1 MLAVNQVRFDYDR
14 KPLFDAVSFEVAAG
28 ERAVLFGLNGSGKT
42 TLFRLVTGELTPQ
55 AGKIERQGEVG
66 LVRQTIESTDMTVLE
81 WTMRSDPERYALYE
95 DVSSGDEMR
104 VMRSYERALAL
115 DVYNLEQEATRALT
129 RLGLEEHLFRNI
141 NELSGGEKTRAQ
153 LSTLTMK
160 RVDLVLLDEP
170 TNHLDLESIDW
181 LTKWLNQFKGTV
193 LIISHDRQL
202 MDDVATTILELSDG
216 RVTRYQGNYTA
227 YKHQKEEERVR
238 DERAHARY
246 ENRKAEL
253 LEMIAQYKG
262 WHLKAKA
269 TASVR
274 SPGAQKG
281 AANLA
286 VKMKAREQKL
296 RQLEDNR
303 PQKPKEEK
311 SISVRF
317 TADELEAKTWLTCE
331 DVTFG
336 YDKPFYEPFSFSMNK
351 GERISITG
359 PNGSGKTTLLNVLI
373 GERAPHSGV
382 IKRHP
387 RLKIGYFS
395 QTLERLPETGT
406 LLEALLANSEIGE
419 TEARTLL
426 AHFLFRRDEVH
437 RPITEASMGE
447 KCRIA
452 FLILY
457 FSDAHLL
464 ALDEPTN
471 YLDVATRE
479 QIEAALSVYPG
490 GLLLISHDRYFHRL
504 TSRTIELGEH
514 IVIHEN
520 DDTGKPVDVEQM
532 VRTMD
537 ELTKDELKF
546 FDEAGNLLPFDETSE
561 MNRIE

>member
-1 MLAVNQVRFDYDR
+1 MLAMKQVRFDYDR
-14 KPLFDAVSFEVAAG
+14 KPLFEAVSFEVAAG

-55 AGKIERQGEVG
+55 AGSIECHGEVG
-66 LVRQTIESTDMTVLE
+66 LVRQTIESEDMSLLE
-81 WTMRSDPERYALYE
+81 WVMRSDPERYALYE
-95 DVSSGDEMR
+95 EVSSGDEMR
-104 VMRSYERALAL
+104 VMRSYERALEL
-115 DVYNLEQEATRALT
+115 DVYNLEQEAIQALT
-129 RLGLEEHLFRNI
+129 RLGLDGQLDQNI
-141 NELSGGEKTRAQ
+141 NDLSGGEKTRAQ

-160 RVDLVLLDEP
+160 QVDVVLLDEP
-170 TNHLDLESIDW
+170 TNHLDVESIDW
-181 LTKWLNQFKGTV
+181 LTKWLNRFDGTV

-202 MDDVATTILELSDG
+202 MDDVATVILELSDG
-216 RVTRYQGNYTA
+216 EVTRYPGNYTA
-227 YKHQKEEERVR
+227 YRRQKEDERLR

-246 ENRKAEL
+246 VSRKAEL
-253 LEMIAQYKG
+253 LDMIAQYKG

-296 RQLEDNR
+296 KHLEDNR
-303 PQKPKEEK
+303 PRKPKEEK
-311 SISVRF
+311 AISVQF
-317 TADELEAKTWLTCE
+317 AADELEAKTWLTCE
-331 DVTFG
+331 EVTFG
-336 YDKPFYEPFSFSMNK
+336 YDKPFYEPISFSIQK
-351 GERISITG
+351 EERLSIIG

-373 GERAPHSGV
+373 GERAPLSGV

-395 QTLERLPETGT
+395 QTLERLPKTGT
-406 LLEALLANSEIGE
+406 LLDALLAQSDIGK

-437 RPITEASMGE
+437 RPINEASMGE

-479 QIEAALSVYPG
+479 QIETALSVYPG
-490 GLLLISHDRYFHRL
+490 GLLLITHDRYFHRL
-504 TSRTIELGEH
+504 TSRAIELDET
-514 IVIHEN
+514 IRIRESARS
-520 DDTGKPVDVEQM
+520 DEAVDVEQVM
-532 VRTMD
+532 QTMD
-537 ELTKDELKF
+537 ELTKHDLKF
-546 FDEAGNLLPFDETSE
+546 FDEAGNLLPFDETSG

>member
-1 MLAVNQVRFDYDR
+1 MLAVKQVRFDYDR

-55 AGKIERQGEVG
+55 AGTIERQGEVG

-81 WTMRSDPERYALYE
+81 WAMRSDPERYALYE

-104 VMRSYERALAL
+104 VMLSYERALAL
-115 DVYNLEQEATRALT
+115 DVYNLEQEATIALT

-202 MDDVATTILELSDG
+202 MDDVATTILELSG
-216 RVTRYQGNYTA
+216 GLVTRYPGNYTA
-227 YKHQKEEERVR
+227 YKHQKEEERVL
-238 DERAHARY
+238 DERARTRY

-286 VKMKAREQKL
+286 IKMKAREQKL

-317 TADELEAKTWLTCE
+317 EADELEAKTWLTCE

-336 YDKPFYEPFSFSMNK
+336 YDNPFYEPFSFSMNK

-373 GERAPHSGV
+373 GERLPYLGV

-426 AHFLFRRDEVH
+426 AHFLFRRDEVY

-514 IVIHEN
+514 IVIREN
-520 DDTGKPVDVEQM
+520 DERDEPVDVEQM

>member
-1 MLAVNQVRFDYDR
+1 MLAMKQVRFDYDR
-14 KPLFDAVSFEVAAG
+14 KPLFEAVSFEVAAG

-42 TLFRLVTGELTPQ
+42 TLFRLVTGELMPQ
-55 AGKIERQGEVG
+55 AGTIDCHGEVG
-66 LVRQTIESTDMTVLE
+66 LVRQTIESEDMSLLE
-81 WTMRSDPERYALYE
+81 WVMRSDPERYALYE
-95 DVSSGDEMR
+95 EVSSGDEVR
-104 VMRSYERALAL
+104 VMRSYERALSL
-115 DVYNLEQEATRALT
+115 DVYNLEQEAIQALT
-129 RLGLEEHLFRNI
+129 RLGLDGQLDQNI
-141 NELSGGEKTRAQ
+141 NDLSGGEKTRAQ
-153 LSTLTMK
+153 LSTLMMK
-160 RVDLVLLDEP
+160 QVDVVLLDEP
-170 TNHLDLESIDW
+170 TNHLDVESIDW
-181 LTKWLNQFKGTV
+181 LTKWLNRFEGTV

-202 MDDVATTILELSDG
+202 MDDVATVILELSDG
-216 RVTRYQGNYTA
+216 EVTRYPGNYTA
-227 YKHQKEEERVR
+227 YRRQKEDERLR

-246 ENRKAEL
+246 VSRKTEL
-253 LEMIAQYKG
+253 LDMIAQYKG

-286 VKMKAREQKL
+286 VRMKAREQKL
-296 RQLEDNR
+296 KQLEDNR
-303 PQKPKEEK
+303 PRKPKEEK
-311 SISVRF
+311 AISVQF
-317 TADELEAKTWLTCE
+317 AADELEAKTWLTCE
-331 DVTFG
+331 EVTFG
-336 YDKPFYEPFSFSMNK
+336 YDKSFYEPISFSIQK
-351 GERISITG
+351 SERVSIIG

-373 GERAPHSGV
+373 GERAPLSGV

-395 QTLERLPETGT
+395 QTLERLPKTGT
-406 LLEALLANSEIGE
+406 LLDALLAQSDIGE

-437 RPITEASMGE
+437 RPIDEASMGE

-479 QIEAALSVYPG
+479 QIETALSVYPG
-490 GLLLISHDRYFHRL
+490 GLLLITHDRYFHRL
-504 TSRTIELGEH
+504 TSRTIELGKTIRIRENM
-514 IVIHEN
+514 EN
-520 DDTGKPVDVEQM
+520 DEPVDVEQM
-532 VRTMD
+532 MQTMD
-537 ELTKDELKF
+537 ELTKYDLKF
-546 FDEAGNLLPFDETSE
+546 FDEAGNLLPFDETSG

>member
-1 MLAVNQVRFDYDR
+1 MLVMKQVRFDYDR
-14 KPLFDAVSFEVAAG
+14 KPLFEAVSFEVATK

-42 TLFRLVTGELTPQ
+42 TLFRLVTGELKPQ
-55 AGKIERQGEVG
+55 AGTIECHGEVG
-66 LVRQTIESTDMTVLE
+66 LVRQTIESEDMSLLE
-81 WTMRSDPERYALYE
+81 WVMRSDPERYALYE
-95 DVSSGDEMR
+95 DVFSGDEAR
-104 VMRSYERALAL
+104 VMASYEQALSL
-115 DVYNLEQEATRALT
+115 DVYMLEQEATKALT
-129 RLGLEEHLFRNI
+129 RLGLDGQLDQNI
-141 NELSGGEKTRAQ
+141 NDLSGGEKTRAQ

-160 RVDLVLLDEP
+160 QVDIVLLDEP
-170 TNHLDLESIDW
+170 TNHLDVESIDW
-181 LTKWLNQFKGTV
+181 LTKWLNRFEGTV
-193 LIISHDRQL
+193 FIISHDRQL
-202 MDDVATTILELSDG
+202 MDDVATVILELSDG
-216 RVTRYQGNYTA
+216 EVTRYPGNYTA
-227 YKHQKEEERVR
+227 YRRQKEDERLR

-246 ENRKAEL
+246 VSRKKEL
-253 LEMIAQYKG
+253 LDMIAQYKG

-296 RQLEDNR
+296 RQLEVNR
-303 PQKPKEEK
+303 PRKPKEEK
-311 SISVRF
+311 TISVRF
-317 TADELEAKTWLTCE
+317 AADELEAKTWLTCE

-336 YDKPFYEPFSFSMNK
+336 YGKPFYEPFSFSIEK
-351 GERISITG
+351 GERISIIG

-373 GERAPHSGV
+373 GARAPFSGV

-406 LLEALLANSEIGE
+406 LLEALLAHSDIGE

-437 RPITEASMGE
+437 RPISEASMGE

-479 QIEAALSVYPG
+479 QIETALSVYPG
-490 GLLLISHDRYFHRL
+490 GLLLITHDRYFHRL
-504 TSRTIELGEH
+504 TSRTIELGETVR
-514 IVIHEN
+514 IRENMEN
-520 DDTGKPVDVEQM
+520 DEPVDVERM
-532 VRTMD
+532 VQAMD
-537 ELTKDELKF
+537 ELTNHDLNF
-546 FDEAGNLLPFDETSE
+546 FDEAGNLLPFDETSG

>member
-1 MLAVNQVRFDYDR
+1 MLAMKQVRFDYDR
-14 KPLFDAVSFEVAAG
+14 KPLFEAVSFEVVAG

-42 TLFRLVTGELTPQ
+42 TLFRLVIGELTPQ
-55 AGKIERQGEVG
+55 AGAIECHGEVG
-66 LVRQTIESTDMTVLE
+66 LVRQTIESEDMSLLE
-81 WTMRSDPERYALYE
+81 WVMRSDPERYALYE
-95 DVSSGDEMR
+95 EVSSGDEMR

-115 DVYNLEQEATRALT
+115 DVYNLEQEATQALT
-129 RLGLEEHLFRNI
+129 RLGLDGQLDQNI
-141 NELSGGEKTRAQ
+141 NDLSGGEKTRAQ

-160 RVDLVLLDEP
+160 QVDVVLLDEP
-170 TNHLDLESIDW
+170 TNHLDVESIVW
-181 LTKWLNQFKGTV
+181 LTKWLNRFDGTV

-202 MDDVATTILELSDG
+202 MDDVATVILELSDG
-216 RVTRYQGNYTA
+216 EVTRYPGNHTA
-227 YKHQKEEERVR
+227 YRRQKEDERIR

-246 ENRKAEL
+246 VSRKAEL
-253 LEMIAQYKG
+253 LDMIAQYKG

-296 RQLEDNR
+296 KQLENNR
-303 PQKPKEEK
+303 PRKPKEEK
-311 SISVRF
+311 TISVQF
-317 TADELEAKTWLTCE
+317 AADELEAKTWLTCE
-331 DVTFG
+331 EVTFG
-336 YDKPFYEPFSFSMNK
+336 YDKPFYEPISFSIQK
-351 GERISITG
+351 GERLSIIG
-359 PNGSGKTTLLNVLI
+359 PNGSGKTTLLSVLI
-373 GERAPHSGV
+373 GERAPLSGV

-395 QTLERLPETGT
+395 QTLERLPKTGT
-406 LLEALLANSEIGE
+406 LLDALLAQSDIGE

-437 RPITEASMGE
+437 RPINEASMGE

-479 QIEAALSVYPG
+479 QIETALSVYPG

-504 TSRTIELGEH
+504 TSRTIELGKTIRIRENM
-514 IVIHEN
+514 EN
-520 DDTGKPVDVEQM
+520 DEPVDVEQM
-532 VRTMD
+532 MQTMD
-537 ELTKDELKF
+537 ELTKHDLKF
-546 FDEAGNLLPFDETSE
+546 FDEAGNLLPFDETSG

>member
-1 MLAVNQVRFDYDR
+1 MLVMKQVRFDYDR
-14 KPLFDAVSFEVAAG
+14 KPLFEAVSFEIVAG

-55 AGKIERQGEVG
+55 AGTIECHGEIG
-66 LVRQTIESTDMTVLE
+66 LVRQTIESEDMSLLE
-81 WTMRSDPERYALYE
+81 WVMRSDPERYALYE
-95 DVSSGDEMR
+95 DVSSGDEAR

-115 DVYNLEQEATRALT
+115 DVYNLEQEAKRALT
-129 RLGLEEHLFRNI
+129 RLGLDGQLDRNI
-141 NELSGGEKTRAQ
+141 NDLSGGEKTRAQ

-170 TNHLDLESIDW
+170 TNHLDIESIDW
-181 LTKWLNQFKGTV
+181 LTQWLNRFNGTV
-193 LIISHDRQL
+193 LVISHDRQL
-202 MDDVATTILELSDG
+202 MDDVATVILELSDG
-216 RVTRYQGNYTA
+216 HVTRYPGNYTA
-227 YKHQKEEERVR
+227 YKRQKEEERVR
-238 DERAHARY
+238 DERVHARY
-246 ENRKAEL
+246 ESRKIEL

-303 PQKPKEEK
+303 PRKPKEEK
-311 SISVRF
+311 TISVRF
-317 TADELEAKTWLTCE
+317 AADELEAKTWLTCE
-331 DVTFG
+331 HMTFG
-336 YDKPFYEPFSFSMNK
+336 YGEPFYNPFSFSIQK
-351 GERISITG
+351 GDRISIIG

-373 GERAPHSGV
+373 GERAPLSGV
-382 IKRHP
+382 IQRHP

-406 LLEALLANSEIGE
+406 LLEALLAHSDIEE

-426 AHFLFRRDEVH
+426 AHFLFRRDEVNL
-437 RPITEASMGE
+437 PIVEASMGE

-514 IVIHEN
+514 IVIREN
-520 DDTGKPVDVEQM
+520 DERDGPVDVEQM
-532 VRTMD
+532 VRMMD
-537 ELTKDELKF
+537 ELTKHDLKF
-546 FDEAGNLLPFDETSE
+546 FDEAGNLLPFDETSG

>member
-1 MLAVNQVRFDYDR
+1 MLSIKQVRFDYDR
-14 KPLFDAVSFEVAAG
+14 KPLFEAVAFDVAAG

-42 TLFRLVTGELTPQ
+42 TLFRLVTGELSPQ
-55 AGKIERQGEVG
+55 AGTVECQGEVG
-66 LVRQTIESTDMTVLE
+66 LVRQTIESSDMSVLE
-81 WTMRSDPERYALYE
+81 WAMRSDPERYALYE
-95 DVSSGDEMR
+95 DVYSGDEVR
-104 VMRSYERALAL
+104 VMRSYEQALAL
-115 DVYNLEQEATRALT
+115 DVYSLEQEAIRALT
-129 RLGLEEHLFRNI
+129 RLGLEEHLDRNI

-153 LSTLTMK
+153 LSTLTM
-160 RVDLVLLDEP
+160 RQVDLVLLDEP

-181 LTKWLNQFKGTV
+181 LTKWLDRFKGTV

-202 MDDVATTILELSDG
+202 MDDIATVILELSDG
-216 RVTRYQGNYTA
+216 QVTRYLGNYTA
-227 YKHQKEEERVR
+227 YKHQKEEERLR

-246 ENRKAEL
+246 VSRKAEL

-296 RQLEDNR
+296 RQLEENR

-311 SISVRF
+311 TISARF
-317 TADELEAKTWLTCE
+317 TADDLEAKTWLTCE
-331 DVTFG
+331 EMAFG
-336 YDKPFYEPFSFSMNK
+336 YDKPFYSPISFSIQK
-351 GERISITG
+351 GGRISIVG

-373 GERAPHSGV
+373 GETAPYSGIV
-382 IKRHP
+382 KRHP

-395 QTLERLPETGT
+395 QTLERLPKTGT
-406 LLEALLANSEIGE
+406 LLEVLLAHGQIGE

-426 AHFLFRRDEVH
+426 AHFLFRRDDVY
-437 RPITEASMGE
+437 RPIAEASMGE

-504 TSRTIELGEH
+504 TARTIELGEQ
-514 IVIHEN
+514 IHVYEN
-520 DDTGKPVDVEQM
+520 DRTDEPVDVEQTM
-532 VRTMD
+532 QTMD
-537 ELTKDELKF
+537 DLTKYAQNL
-546 FDEAGNLLPFDETSE
+546 FDEAGNLLPIDETSE
-561 MNRIE
+561 MNRNE